1 LLDVANEIP
10 FEPISDLTQGE
21 NSGRS
26 HQMTAQPSASWKLN
40 AMSVPFVS
48 VHTIKVS
55 ATDVKWG
62 LSDIHAY
69 LASDLVVSDIHR
81 P

>member
-1 LLDVANEIP
+1 
-10 FEPISDLTQGE
+10 
-21 NSGRS
+21 
-26 HQMTAQPSASWKLN
+26 MTAQPSASWKLN

-48 VHTIKVS
+48 VHTIRVS
-55 ATDVKWG
+55 ATDVKWS
-62 LSDIHAY
+62 SDIHAY